1 MARRLAAAALA
12 GSLLLG
18 ATACTATTPTPTTT
32 PTPSHSV
39 PSDSR
44 PTPSGTIGTA
54 SLTDPSGHPV
64 GSATFTQHGTDV
76 ELALTVTHSPGTW
89 SLRVSAAP
97 ASAECPGDEY
107 SLDFGQEPA
116 ATTTRRLPGDIMPEA
131 DPTMWRSLLLIAPA
145 TPGPFGR
152 CAATVLASA
161 AIDWTREPAGL
172 SRPIHDSGAAE
183 YARGAVAS
191 GASGPATYT
200 PAAGDTATAV
210 AARLGITVGDLHWLN
225 PLEFDLRAGMPINL
239 DPAARGLPA
248 QQP

>member
-1 MARRLAAAALA
+1 MARRLAGAALA

-18 ATACTATTPTPTTT
+18 PTACTAVPTPA
-32 PTPSHSV
+32 PTATLGHSAPGSV
-39 PSDSR
+39 R
-44 PTPSGTIGTA
+44 TIPSGTIGTA
-54 SLTDPSGHPV
+54 SLTAPSGQPV

-76 ELALTVTHSPGTW
+76 ELALTVSHSPGAW

-97 ASAECPGDEY
+97 ATAECPGDEY
-107 SLDFGQEPA
+107 ALDFGQDQA

-161 AIDWTREPAGL
+161 AIDWTRAPAGL

-183 YARGAVAS
+183 YARGAVAA
-191 GASGPATYT
+191 GGSGPATYT